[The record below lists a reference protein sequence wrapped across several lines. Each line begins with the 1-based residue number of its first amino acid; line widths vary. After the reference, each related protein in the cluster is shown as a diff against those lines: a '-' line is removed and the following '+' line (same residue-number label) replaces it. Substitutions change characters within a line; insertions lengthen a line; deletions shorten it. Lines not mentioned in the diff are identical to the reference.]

1 MRPPRGLPALTPRL
15 LAAPG
20 QESAGDDGSPKPGG
34 GNPRY
39 LVWAGGN
46 PRARWLP
53 AQAPGARGM
62 GREGLS
68 TCGPDR
74 PPPASPPLSPSKPP
88 FPIYPTPWCVGVC
101 FNPNGSV
108 NSTLVWR
115 FPPPQPLELVPERL
129 IPGFLDFG
137 DLKKHALLLKPALP
151 PPPRALAHW
160 PGEEAGRR
168 QEPDA
173 TPPPRAFLLFPA
185 PRPFRKKAVK
195 RSDRSLRPPRQ
206 HQALRPPL
214 PSTQFCTE
222 RLAAR
227 APGAGQVPAGGAA
240 SPPPGALRESRCSW
254 DFTI

>member
-1 MRPPRGLPALTPRL
+1 MVLTARRPPL
-15 LAAPG
+15 
-20 QESAGDDGSPKPGG
+20 
-34 GNPRY
+34 
-39 LVWAGGN
+39 
-46 PRARWLP
+46 
-53 AQAPGARGM
+53 
-62 GREGLS
+62 
-68 TCGPDR
+68 C
-74 PPPASPPLSPSKPP
+74 PLSPSKPP
-88 FPIYPTPWCVGVC
+88 FPISPPPWGVDVC

-108 NSTLVWR
+108 NSTLAWR
-115 FPPPQPLELVPERL
+115 FPPAPPLGLVPERL

-137 DLKKHALLLKPALP
+137 DLKKHALFLRPALGS
-151 PPPRALAHW
+151 PRALARW

-222 RLAAR
+222 HPATR
-227 APGAGQVPAGGAA
+227 APEAGAGQVPAGGAA
-240 SPPPGALRESRCSW
+240 SPPPGALSESRCSW
-254 DFTI
+254 DFSIQWVLRNPMPWPKLTFFFLNTRINPLGKGKYFRHGTGLGVNV